1 MADEEMGDW
10 LDWLGLVVNGTAKV
24 VGCEANAEGVEARIG
39 VPVFGEPSVVVDWF
53 GLEVR
58 VI

>member
-24 VGCEANAEGVEARIG
+24 VGCEANADGVEDRIG
-39 VPVFGEPSVVVDWF
+39 VVFVEPSVAVDWF
-53 GLEVR
+53 GSEV
-58 VI
+58 